1 MPTSERL
8 IQEPAD
14 ESATSPLQDLTGV
27 GCVSFLA
34 GATKDQFA
42 QRSVQS
48 ARLGSGSGSG
58 PATWPISAQSHGHR
72 AGPAGMKVPGPA
84 ARRAARR
91 SLSIYDVANH
101 FRCSTEMARWRLN
114 MSGAR
119 RLQTA

>member
-48 ARLGSGSGSG
+48 ARDLVLG
-58 PATWPISAQSHGHR
+58 PAQVPPL
-72 AGPAGMKVPGPA
+72 GPYLHSRMVIGPD
-84 ARRAARR
+84 
-91 SLSIYDVANH
+91 L
-101 FRCSTEMARWRLN
+101 L
-114 MSGAR
+114 G
-119 RLQTA
+119 